1 MKQPFEDIPTILNSE
16 ELIEKII
23 KEVYK
28 INEEDYKKREM
39 LRIKK
44 AMRISTRYL
53 ENIVKS
59 FPSIDKIHPFYR
71 EMIEIIYGISKLKS
85 LLGRISRAS
94 RIIKEIAESSISD
107 IKKSND
113 LNEMRKIR
121 KAFLGRMASLIRK
134 INEDLSDL
142 SKIREKLRDLP
153 TIDPELPTIIL
164 AGYPGVGKSTI
175 VRTISSAKPEVRSY
189 PFTTKE
195 IIVGH
200 FYSKGRKIQIID
212 TPGLLDRPIKSKEE
226 QMAISALN
234 YLNGKIAFIVDVAES
249 NGFTLE
255 EQKSLYDNLKKLL
268 KSEIFVFFNKVDIA
282 DKEKISKAELYFGPC
297 IKMIATKGIGLN
309 EFINLLS

>member
-85 LLGRISRAS
+85 LLGRISRVS

-107 IKKSND
+107 
-113 LNEMRKIR
+113 
-121 KAFLGRMASLIRK
+121 
-134 INEDLSDL
+134 
-142 SKIREKLRDLP
+142 
-153 TIDPELPTIIL
+153 
-164 AGYPGVGKSTI
+164 
-175 VRTISSAKPEVRSY
+175 
-189 PFTTKE
+189 
-195 IIVGH
+195 
-200 FYSKGRKIQIID
+200 
-212 TPGLLDRPIKSKEE
+212 
-226 QMAISALN
+226 
-234 YLNGKIAFIVDVAES
+234 
-249 NGFTLE
+249 
-255 EQKSLYDNLKKLL
+255 
-268 KSEIFVFFNKVDIA
+268 
-282 DKEKISKAELYFGPC
+282 
-297 IKMIATKGIGLN
+297 
-309 EFINLLS
+309 